1 MNTETKSCPLCGG
14 VHKEIREF
22 SPSSRE
28 IYYVVNCPVF
38 GAVEITGSVLK
49 EIDSTP
55 WKKERLRQ
63 LLAEKLF
70 KDRLQIIDD
79 ESRGNTELCQTRL
92 LAATLVII
100 GDNEPLRENCDYPQ
114 IRLKDF
120 LKRYPRNMLEKMER
134 ALCNIS
140 RLFSIGVELT
150 YVRIDNNIN
159 KLFYLLF
166 ANDLREAR
174 EVCEFLIR
182 ENWISSDTSDLL
194 HLTLTVKG
202 WMKVE
207 ELEKQWQN
215 SNTAFVAMWF
225 HDSTRLY
232 RQAVT
237 DAIKLAGYEPVIID
251 QLAHNNFIMDEVIN
265 QIRDARFVIADF
277 TAMQEE
283 VDEKGN
289 LSGGVRGGVYF
300 EAGFAKGLG
309 RELIATCCNSPEAL
323 KRRHFDISQLN
334 TLFWNEDGGKLYADG
349 VDFTKRLAERIKA
362 TVGRGKE
369 ANTQKN

>member
-14 VHKEIREF
+14 VHKVWEI
-22 SPSSRE
+22 SSSSRD
-28 IYYVVNCPVF
+28 IHYAVICPVF
-38 GAVEITGSVLK
+38 GAVEITGAVLK
-49 EIDSTP
+49 EINSTP
-55 WKKERLRQ
+55 WKKGRLLQ
-63 LLAEKLF
+63 LLAEKLS

-79 ESRGNTELCQTRL
+79 ESRGNKELCQTRL

-100 GDNEPLRENCDYPQ
+100 GDNESLRENCDYPQ

-120 LKRYPRNMLEKMER
+120 LKRYPRNILEKMER

-140 RLFSIGVELT
+140 RILSITEN
-150 YVRIDNNIN
+150 RAFMPIDETS
-159 KLFYLLF
+159 KFYYSLF
-166 ANDLREAR
+166 AKDLEEAKTI
-174 EVCEFLIR
+174 CDFLIR
-182 ENWISSDTSDLL
+182 EGWIFCKIPNKLD
-194 HLTLTVKG
+194 LTLTIKG

-251 QLAHNNFIMDEVIN
+251 QLPHNNFIMDEVIN

-277 TAMQEE
+277 TAMPEQ

-309 RELIATCCNSPEAL
+309 RELIATCCNSPEAQ

-334 TLFWNEDGGKLYADG
+334 TLFWKEDGGKLYTDG
-349 VDFTKRLAERIKA
+349 EDFTKRLAERIKA

-369 ANTQKN
+369 AITQKN